1 MSYDEED
8 DLLKVDGEDGEEL
21 MDPLEEPLEFTDP
34 DYEEEDPDKDH

>member
-8 DLLKVDGEDGEEL
+8 GLLADDDEEL
-21 MDPLEEPLEFTDP
+21 LDPLDDPGEFEPD